1 MKNIALI
8 MASGLGTRVNT
19 STPKQY
25 LKLGHTS
32 ILKLTLLKFINNPKI
47 DAVRVVINPEHHDL
61 YCEATE
67 GLEDKLLPPVSGG
80 ERRQDSVRNGLQ
92 SLNLLSEIKNV
103 LIHDAARP
111 FISEEVILNVLKTL
125 ELFKAV
131 DTGISIKDTLKSK
144 HPNATYN
151 RDNFYL
157 THTPQG
163 FDFQTILELHN
174 KYQHQTFTDDISLCI
189 EEGIEV
195 GFVES
200 NVQNIKITTPEC
212 LIYGGLIMQQN
223 YITRVGYGFDIHKF
237 QPASDHDN
245 TIKLCAVDV
254 PFNKS
259 LSAHS
264 DGDVAL
270 HAITDAL
277 LGAMGE
283 DDIGMYFPPTD
294 EKWKNADSTIFLKHA
309 YMLLTDK
316 GGIINNIDVTIITE
330 KPKLMNFKD
339 MMRKKIAELLNISN
353 NQVCVKAKTSEK
365 LGFVG
370 REEGISVSAVC
381 AIMLPKNY

>member
-8 MASGLGTRVNT
+8 VASGLGIRVNA
-19 STPKQY
+19 SIPKQY
-25 LKLGHTS
+25 LKLGNTS
-32 ILKLTLLKFINNPKI
+32 ILKLTLLKFINHPKI
-47 DAVRVVINPEHHDL
+47 DAVRVVINLEHHDL
-61 YCEATE
+61 YCEATK
-67 GLEDKLLPPVSGG
+67 GLEDKLLPPARGG

-92 SLNLLSEIKNV
+92 SLSLLPGIKNI

-111 FISEEVILNVLKTL
+111 FISEEVISNVLKKL
-125 ELFKAV
+125 ELLKAV
-131 DTGISIKDTLKSK
+131 DTGISLKDTLKSK
-144 HPNATYN
+144 HPNAIYN

-163 FDFQTILELHN
+163 FDFQTILKLHN
-174 KYQHQTFTDDISLCI
+174 KYQEHIFTDDISLCI

-200 NVQNIKITTPEC
+200 NAQNIKITTPEC
-212 LIYGGLIMQQN
+212 LTYGGLIMQQN

-237 QPASDHDN
+237 QPALDQNN
-245 TIKLCAVDV
+245 TIKLCAIEV

-294 EKWKNADSTIFLKHA
+294 EKWKNTDSTIFLKHA

-316 GGIINNIDVTIITE
+316 GGIINNIDVTIVTE

-353 NQVCVKAKTSEK
+353 NQVSVKAKTSEK

-381 AIMLPKNY
+381 AITLPKNY